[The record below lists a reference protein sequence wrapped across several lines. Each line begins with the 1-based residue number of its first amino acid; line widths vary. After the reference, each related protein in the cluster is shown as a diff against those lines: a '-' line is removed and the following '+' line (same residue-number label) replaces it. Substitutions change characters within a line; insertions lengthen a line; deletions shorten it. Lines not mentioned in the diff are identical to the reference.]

1 MSTDMVFP
9 QCCALTGRQIT
20 DAQLGLQFFLPSEE
34 KRSWKQAGT
43 DMCIYSVGVRSAVRG
58 EVSKCAFI
66 NEVNC

>member
-9 QCCALTGRQIT
+9 QCCALTGKQIT

-43 DMCIYSVGVRSAVRG
+43 DMCIYSAGVRSAVRG
-58 EVSKCAFI
+58 EVTQSAFI
-66 NEVNC
+66 NEANC